1 METKKNSLLIVD
13 DEKSNI
19 LILREILGQ
28 EYTIYAA
35 KNGPDAIE
43 VANERLPD
51 VILLDILMPG
61 MNGYEVITAL
71 KSSNET
77 RYIPVIF
84 VTALSEAKDEE
95 KGFLLGAADYINKP
109 FSPAIVK
116 LRVQNQIKML
126 NYINT
131 ISRMGM
137 TDQLTDLPNRRSF
150 EERMHMEWNR
160 AIRDQ
165 TPISVLILDIDR
177 FKHYNDTYG
186 HQQGDLVLKIVAGV
200 FMNEIKRLTDF
211 VARFGGEEFV
221 IILANTDSN
230 GAFIVAEHV
239 RKSIENTPIPLPDG
253 QVTNVTISIGVNTIL
268 PTLESSMEEFLGYA
282 DSALYTAKK
291 YGRNRVCRYNDCSVF
306 DSAL

>member
-19 LILREILGQ
+19 LILRQILGQ

-35 KNGPDAIE
+35 KNGYEAIE

-71 KSSNET
+71 KNSNTT

-84 VTALSEAKDEE
+84 VTALNEVKDEE

-131 ISRMGM
+131 ITRMGM

-160 AIRDQ
+160 AIRDK
-165 TPISVLILDIDR
+165 TSLSILIIDIDR

-186 HQQGDLVLKIVAGV
+186 HQQGDLVLKIVSGV
-200 FMNEIKRLTDF
+200 FINEIKRLADF

-221 IILANTDSN
+221 VILANTESD
-230 GAFIVAEHV
+230 GAVEVAEHI
-239 RKSIENTPIPLPDG
+239 RKSVENTKIPLQDG
-253 QVTNVTISIGVNTIL
+253 QATSVTVSVGVNTTT
-268 PTLESSMEEFLGYA
+268 PTSDCSMEEFLAYA

-291 YGRNRVCRYNDCSVF
+291 EGRNRVCRYEC
-306 DSAL
+306 A